1 MRRLLA
7 SSALVITALLAA
19 PLAALLAAP
28 LAAPLAALLAAP
40 RGTPRGPPRGP
51 ARSLGGYTGGYGC
64 STNAPLTMPVPSI
77 GVACL
82 QPTVGL
88 HLLVGTQAASGPRSL
103 LRLEAGLGRTTDP
116 PRPSNEPVVA
126 KPAQCE

>member
-40 RGTPRGPPRGP
+40 RGTPRGP

-64 STNAPLTMPVPSI
+64 GTNAPLTMPVPSI